1 MEKEIY
7 RQNLIKATQI
17 AIKVSQK
24 CIDNKIEASKLDYL
38 KDIILIYEEDIELI
52 LKNPEIRK
60 VSLRYYENDFFIY
73 YNEDS
78 GEDVEMFWKA
88 INEEGLPF
96 ERKDIIGK
104 ILKKKKLSKH
114 EDYEYIMDVIQ
125 PLYEEGKLTDEDVE
139 KLNKLIDDFEKRG

>member
-7 RQNLIKATQI
+7 RQNLIKAMQI
-17 AIKVSQK
+17 GIKVYQN
-24 CIDNKIEASKLDYL
+24 CIDNNSQARLL
-38 KDIILIYEEDIELI
+38 KELEYEISLYEGWIND
-52 LKNPEIRK
+52 LKQPNITK
-60 VSLRYYENDFFIY
+60 VALNYFENDFFTY
-73 YNEDS
+73 YNEGS

-88 INEEGLPF
+88 IKEEGLPF

-125 PLYEEGKLTDEDVE
+125 SFYEEGKLTDEDVA
-139 KLNKLIDDFEKRG
+139 KLNKFVSDYEKRG